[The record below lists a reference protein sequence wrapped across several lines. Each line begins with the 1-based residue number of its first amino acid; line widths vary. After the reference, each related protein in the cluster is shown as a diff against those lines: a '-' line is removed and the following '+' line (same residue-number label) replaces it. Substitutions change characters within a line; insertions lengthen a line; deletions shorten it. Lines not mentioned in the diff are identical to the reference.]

1 MSTYKNT
8 NTNTTENTNVDVN
21 MDDQFVSL
29 KSKSNNSCNILS
41 KTISIPI
48 DKFKEKMK
56 TYNYFED
63 EYEMD
68 NCINHSTK

>member
-1 MSTYKNT
+1 MSTCKNT
-8 NTNTTENTNVDVN
+8 NTAENTNVN
-21 MDDQFVSL
+21 MDDKFVSL
-29 KSKSNNSCNILS
+29 KSKSNNSYNILS
-41 KTISIPI
+41 KTTSISI
-48 DKFKEKMK
+48 DEFKEKMK